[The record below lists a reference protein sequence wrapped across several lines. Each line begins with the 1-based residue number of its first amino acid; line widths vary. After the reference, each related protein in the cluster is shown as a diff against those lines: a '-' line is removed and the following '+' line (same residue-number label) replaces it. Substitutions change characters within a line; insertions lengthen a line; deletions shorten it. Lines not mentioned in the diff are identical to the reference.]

1 MFVLRPMAL
10 ERSGDIGRT
19 TPLDADPLASVGPQ
33 DHRPDAEPV
42 RLDHQCLDRI
52 GCGET
57 RDLPRECPELRR
69 LRQSESALPRV
80 PTRSKNWRISYDR
93 SG

>member
-1 MFVLRPMAL
+1 MRGEPGRLRQKGLEIL
-10 ERSGDIGRT
+10 ERVHGDIG
-19 TPLDADPLASVGPQ
+19 A
-33 DHRPDAEPV
+33 HRREAPIARRISG

-69 LRQSESALPRV
+69 LRQSESALTRV
-80 PTRSKNWRISYDR
+80 PTRRKNWRISYDR